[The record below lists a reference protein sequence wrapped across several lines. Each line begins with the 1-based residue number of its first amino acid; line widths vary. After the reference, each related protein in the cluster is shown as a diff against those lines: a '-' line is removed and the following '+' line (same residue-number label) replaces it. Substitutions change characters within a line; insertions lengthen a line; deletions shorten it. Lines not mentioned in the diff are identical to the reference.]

1 MTVALVT
8 GASGAIGSACAAAL
22 AEDGARV
29 AIGFFSNKEGALE
42 TASNCAGSHVVQ
54 IDTRDAEAVSA
65 AFDEVEHALGPVE
78 ILVNNAGIT
87 RDRLLLRM
95 SEDDWHE
102 VIETNLSG
110 AFRCTKRALPK
121 MLKSGWG
128 RVVNVGSVVGSAG
141 NPGQANYAA
150 SKAGLIGFTKSL
162 AREVARHGITVNV
175 VAPGLVDSDLTSV
188 LPDSARS
195 ALLERIPMGRPA
207 GADEVAEAVR
217 FCARSGYLTGQVI
230 HIDGGLT

>member
-8 GASGAIGSACAAAL
+8 GASGAIGRACAKTL
-22 AEDGARV
+22 ADDGAQV
-29 AIGFFSNKEGALE
+29 AVGFLSNKEGAFE
-42 TASNCAGSHVVQ
+42 TASSCPGSYLVQ
-54 IDTRDAEAVSA
+54 IDTRDVEGVAA

-78 ILVNNAGIT
+78 ILVNNAGVT

-121 MLKSGWG
+121 MLKAGWG
-128 RVVNVGSVVGSAG
+128 RVINIGSVVGTAG
-141 NPGQANYAA
+141 NQGQANYAA

-175 VAPGLVDSDLTSV
+175 VAPGLVDSELTSV
-188 LPDSARS
+188 LPDSVRN
-195 ALLERIPMGRPA
+195 ALVERIPIGRA
-207 GADEVAEAVR
+207 GEAGEVAEAVR
-217 FCARSGYLTGQVI
+217 FCARTAYLTGQVI

>member
-1 MTVALVT
+1 MKVALVT

-29 AIGFFSNKEGALE
+29 AIGFFSDKEGALE
-42 TASNCAGSHVVQ
+42 TASNCPGSLVVQ
-54 IDTRDAEAVSA
+54 IDTRDAEAVSS

-121 MLKSGWG
+121 MLKARWG
-128 RVVNVGSVVGSAG
+128 RVVNIGSVVGSAG

-162 AREVARHGITVNV
+162 AREVAKHGITVNV

-188 LPDSARS
+188 LPDAARS
-195 ALLERIPMGRPA
+195 ALLDRIPIGRA
-207 GADEVAEAVR
+207 GEAGEVAEAVR

>member
-8 GASGAIGSACAAAL
+8 GASGAIGRACAAAL
-22 AEDGARV
+22 AEDGAQV
-29 AIGFFSNKEGALE
+29 AIGFMSNKEGALE
-42 TASNCAGSHVVQ
+42 TASSCPGSHVVQ

-78 ILVNNAGIT
+78 VLVNNAGIT
-87 RDRLLLRM
+87 RDRLLMRM
-95 SEDDWHE
+95 TEDDWHE

-110 AFRCTKRALPK
+110 TFRCTKRALPK
-121 MLKSGWG
+121 MLRNGWG
-128 RVVNVGSVVGSAG
+128 RVINVGSVVGSAG

-175 VAPGLVDSDLTSV
+175 VAPGLVDSELTSV
-188 LPDSARS
+188 LSDSARS
-195 ALLERIPMGRPA
+195 SLLERIPMGRP
-207 GADEVAEAVR
+207 GGTEEVADAVR
-217 FCARSGYLTGQVI
+217 FCANSGYLTGQVI